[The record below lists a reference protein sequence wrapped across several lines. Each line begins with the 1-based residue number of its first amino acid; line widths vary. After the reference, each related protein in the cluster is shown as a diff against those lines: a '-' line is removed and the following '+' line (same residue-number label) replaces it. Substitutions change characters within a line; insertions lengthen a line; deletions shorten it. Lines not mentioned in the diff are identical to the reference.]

1 MGLKNHIIKSEY
13 RSLIDNVVRDF
24 YIPLLGEA
32 VVYRRA
38 VGFFSSTVLAEI
50 SSGIYGLVRNG
61 GHIQLIASPFL
72 SEEDIQAIRQ
82 GYTDRETIIKT
93 AIRRELREPRNSF
106 QENRLNFLAN
116 LIADEILDI
125 KIAVTDNNGLFGM
138 YHEKMGIIEDAEGNK
153 VAFAGSMNESANA
166 LLANYETIDV
176 YTSWSND
183 IERVKSKEGA
193 FSAIWNNYEPNVR
206 TYVFQDISDEF
217 VEKYKKKQVDY
228 SKLVDEN
235 ELLRSS
241 EAMNSFFTIPESV
254 QLFEYQKDAIAEWI
268 KNSCCGIFDMATG
281 SGKTYTA
288 LGAISTLSKALND
301 KIAVIIV
308 APYQHLV
315 EQWVDDIDYF
325 GVYPIVAYSYPG
337 QKWRKQFL
345 DAVNGYNT
353 GAIDHFCIITT
364 NATFSGEDF
373 QKILSKFRKNF
384 CFIVD
389 EAHYFGAVKL
399 RTLLPKKA
407 RYRLALSATID
418 RHRDKEGTSVLRK
431 FFGKTCIEFTLK
443 DAIQKGFLT
452 SYYYHPVIVNLNQ
465 SEREKYNELTAQIIK
480 NGGAS
485 EENIERNPYVE
496 LLLIKRARIVAGCH
510 SKVSKLI
517 EVMRPYKDTGFNLVY
532 CGATRYD
539 HSRISDEDDVR
550 QIDEV
555 CYRIH
560 DELSMKV
567 RKFTASE
574 NKEERKEI
582 REMFSTGSDIQVI
595 AAIKCLDEGV
605 NIPAIRTAFIMA
617 SSTNPKEYIQRRGRV
632 LRRSPGKNY
641 AEIYDFITLPRPLGD
656 VKYCSIEEILSDL
669 SLVKKEF
676 ARMLDFAETA
686 RNPFEIDDL
695 KDRILEAYHEND
707 LVGGNFDD

>member
-50 SSGIYGLVRNG
+50 SNGIYGLVRNG

-72 SEEDIQAIRQ
+72 SEEDIQAIRL
-82 GYTDRETIIKT
+82 GYTDRETIIKK

-106 QENRLNFLAN
+106 QEDRLNFLAN
-116 LIADEILDI
+116 LIADGSLDI
-125 KIAVTDNNGLFGM
+125 KIAVTDNNGIFGM
-138 YHEKMGIIEDAEGNK
+138 YHEKMGIIEDEEGNK

-183 IERVKSKEGA
+183 VERVRSKESA
-193 FSAIWNNYEPNVR
+193 FSAIWNNNEPNVR

-228 SKLVDEN
+228 SNLVDEN
-235 ELLRSS
+235 ELIQSS
-241 EAMNSFFTIPESV
+241 ETMNSFFTIPKSV
-254 QLFEYQKDAIAEWI
+254 QLFEYQKEAIAEWI
-268 KNSCCGIFDMATG
+268 KNSGFGIFDMATG

-288 LGAISTLSKALND
+288 LGAISTLSKALNE

-315 EQWVDDIDYF
+315 EQWVEDINYF
-325 GVYPIVAYSYPG
+325 NVYPIVAYSYPG

-353 GAIDHFCIITT
+353 GAIDHFCIIAT

-373 QKILSKFRKNF
+373 QNILSKFRKNF

-399 RTLLPKKA
+399 RKHLPKKA

-418 RHRDKEGTSVLRK
+418 RHRDEEGTSILRK
-431 FFGKTCIEFTLK
+431 YFGKTCIEFTLK

-452 SYYYHPVIVNLNQ
+452 SYYYHPVIVYLNQ
-465 SEREKYNELTAQIIK
+465 SERERYNELTAQIIK
-480 NGGAS
+480 NGGAN
-485 EENIERNPYVE
+485 EENLERNPYVE

-510 SKVSKLI
+510 SKVGKLI
-517 EVMRPYKDTGFNLVY
+517 EVMGPYKDTGFNLVY

-539 HSRISDEDDVR
+539 HSRIGDEDDVR

-560 DELSMKV
+560 DELSMKI

-641 AEIYDFITLPRPLGD
+641 AEIYDFITLPRPLED
-656 VKYCSIEEILSDL
+656 VKYCSPEEISSDL

-686 RNPFEIDDL
+686 RNPFEIDNL
-695 KDRILEAYHEND
+695 KDRIIEAYHENA
-707 LVGGNFDD
+707 LAGGNFDD